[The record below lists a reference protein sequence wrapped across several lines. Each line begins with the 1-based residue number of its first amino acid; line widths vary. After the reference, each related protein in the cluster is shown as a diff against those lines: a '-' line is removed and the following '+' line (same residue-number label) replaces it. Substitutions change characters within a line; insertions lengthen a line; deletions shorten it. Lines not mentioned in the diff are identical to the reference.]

1 MERRIPLY
9 SDKTRTVMRHAITV
23 RVFCVTVIYNSLNS
37 LHLTVRPG
45 DISPTKHTEKEAQ
58 IEADHLI
65 RVRRTDLR
73 ADQEP
78 DQVRDHVG

>member
-1 MERRIPLY
+1 M
-9 SDKTRTVMRHAITV
+9 
-23 RVFCVTVIYNSLNS
+23 
-37 LHLTVRPG
+37 
-45 DISPTKHTEKEAQ
+45 KHTEKEAQ

-73 ADQEP
+73 TDQEP